1 MMKRETSD
9 RQDTSEDDYNDDEQ
23 QILIRTFKNKVS

>member
-1 MMKRETSD
+1 MMERETSD
-9 RQDTSEDDYNDDEQ
+9 RQDPSEDDDNDDEQ

>member
-9 RQDTSEDDYNDDEQ
+9 RQDPSEDDDNDDEQ
-23 QILIRTFKNKVS
+23 QILIRTFKNKVN